1 MVAVV
6 LRGGVLEVVE
16 VVFIGKSRL
25 ADVSLSL
32 FSIGFVV
39 TDDGEAFD
47 VELAADGEEGWG
59 VGLGLCFMFM
69 FTVRFRVSRRGGGP
83 AYAHVHILINALV
96 PVCVSI
102 NLFMDLPT

>member
-1 MVAVV
+1 VVAVV

-47 VELAADGEEGWG
+47 VELALA
-59 VGLGLCFMFM
+59 
-69 FTVRFRVSRRGGGP
+69 
-83 AYAHVHILINALV
+83 ALHSDLRSS
-96 PVCVSI
+96 PDI
-102 NLFMDLPT
+102 FLFFLAVWRLKFKLLLLVT